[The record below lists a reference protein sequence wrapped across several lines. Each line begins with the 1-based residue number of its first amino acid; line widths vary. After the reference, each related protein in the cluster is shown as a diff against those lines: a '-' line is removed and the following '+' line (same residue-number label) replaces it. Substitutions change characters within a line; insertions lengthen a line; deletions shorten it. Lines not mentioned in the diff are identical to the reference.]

1 MVWDTWLWFTTVNAM
16 YRELNPSPAAFQRP
30 RRRSSRAKRAAT
42 SRQIKNGAVYK
53 GSATAMV
60 PHATRWSLKGAKT
73 WVP

>member
-16 YRELNPSPAAFQRP
+16 YRELNPSRRVPASSPAVVARKT
-30 RRRSSRAKRAAT
+30 RRHKEANQKR
-42 SRQIKNGAVYK
+42 AVYK